1 MKNNMKISKPI
12 MITAGALILLGVITA
27 SAIDNQISACVAND
41 SGKIRIINFLP
52 NMTKQCAPTET
63 LLIWNKEGIQGPK
76 GDTGE
81 KGEPGLPAQHGAGNI
96 AFVYSDGSGALL
108 LKTDGTAWWERSENS
123 AFRRVE
129 GNIGQ
134 VPIPVNQIIDWNL
147 HNFLDENGNFWRFSG
162 PDGNWVILGPLP

>member
-1 MKNNMKISKPI
+1 MKISKPI

-96 AFVYSDGSGALL
+96 AQDDQRWRTSTLFAAAQLRQPFRSQRPAQGGAEIHPRA
-108 LKTDGTAWWERSENS
+108 TS
-123 AFRRVE
+123 RR
-129 GNIGQ
+129 
-134 VPIPVNQIIDWNL
+134 PIA
-147 HNFLDENGNFWRFSG
+147 SG
-162 PDGNWVILGPLP
+162 PPLRHRQAQPRNGAERVVDLGL